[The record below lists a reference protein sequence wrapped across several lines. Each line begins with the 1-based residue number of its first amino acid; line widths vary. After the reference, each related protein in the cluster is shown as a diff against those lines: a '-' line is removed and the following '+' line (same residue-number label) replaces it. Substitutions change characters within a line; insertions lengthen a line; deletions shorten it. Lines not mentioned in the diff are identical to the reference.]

1 MIISTAAST
10 SVQAPVTPFAAY
22 DGKGITVNQGA
33 QVSAREMFEQANA
46 LFTVEKRELS
56 FPMIDERE
64 AEDSPHRIIHAP
76 TGAYGLVRTD
86 KQALL
91 GMVTDRYEIVQN
103 NSLLRMAEFIREEVE
118 MDTVVV
124 LSDGARV
131 AFTAQVK
138 GASAQV
144 VEGDEVKQR
153 FVGYLGHDGK
163 TGCGAMFT
171 NIRVVCSN
179 TLATARAKADSKVS
193 IRHKNGANESFERLI
208 QSIDIARQS
217 FVEDIEMMKVM
228 AATPCNEEQFREF
241 ITSCYAKQLAVP
253 MSDENGTRPRKLED
267 MRVFPHLQNAF
278 ANGLGA
284 EFSRGT
290 YWGAVNALTE
300 VETST
305 AGMTAVS
312 RIKRFNRA
320 TFGAGQDMSLKAMTV
335 AAEMLCV

>member
-1 MIISTAAST
+1 MIISTAAASNQ
-10 SVQAPVTPFAAY
+10 SPVTAFAKW
-22 DGKGITVNQGA
+22 DGRGITVNQGMH
-33 QVSAREMFEQANA
+33 VSARVMFEQADA

-56 FPMIDERE
+56 FPLIDERE
-64 AEDSPHRIIHAP
+64 PEDSPHRIIHAP

-86 KQALL
+86 KQSLL

-103 NSLLRMAEFIREEVE
+103 DSLLRMAEFIREEVS

-131 AFTAQVK
+131 AFTAQVN
-138 GASAQV
+138 GASAEV
-144 VEGDEVKQR
+144 VEGDQVKQR

-171 NIRVVCSN
+171 NIRVICSN
-179 TLATARAKADSKVS
+179 TLATARSKADSKVS

-217 FVEDIEMMKVM
+217 FVEDIEVMKTL
-228 AATPCNEEQFREF
+228 AATPCNEDQFREF
-241 ITSCYAKQLAVP
+241 LSRCYSRQLAVP
-253 MSDENGTRPRKLED
+253 VTDDQGTRSRKLED
-267 MRVFPHLQNAF
+267 LRVFPHLRNAF
-278 ANGLGA
+278 DNGLGA

-290 YWGAVNALTE
+290 MWGAVNALTE

-305 AGMTAVS
+305 AGLTAVS

-335 AAEMLCV
+335 AAEMLSV